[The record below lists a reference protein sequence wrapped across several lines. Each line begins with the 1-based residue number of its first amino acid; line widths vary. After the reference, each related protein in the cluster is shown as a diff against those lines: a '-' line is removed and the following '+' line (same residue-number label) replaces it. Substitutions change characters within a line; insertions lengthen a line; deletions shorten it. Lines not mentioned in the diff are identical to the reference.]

1 MKKVIFI
8 VITLFLAASL
18 LSVLAEETENEDGLY
33 LTKIEYVSATGYVT
47 PIFDIEGT
55 IRHDN
60 EDFKYPH
67 SIEAHPI
74 SVSEPSEIV
83 YDISE
88 YNYTHFAAYLGK
100 NAVLEARGAHVV
112 FVVWADG
119 EKIYESETVAVGDL
133 PVACVAKIPEGTKE
147 LKLEVNAGI
156 DGVDYDTSTWG
167 SPMLVNLEVTDFKEK
182 RQVSKTEYKVGEE
195 FSPNGGFY
203 TIVYSNG
210 MEVDGMLTEDMISG
224 FDSETPGAKTITVTY
239 EEKTYTFEVTVLE
252 DETPAPTQSQK
263 ETKEPTDESEKDGG
277 NLGIIIAVVVATAV
291 VVAVVVA
298 IIVLR
303 KKQ

>member
-1 MKKVIFI
+1 MRKVLFV

-18 LSVLAEETENEDGLY
+18 FFVLAEENENEDVLY
-33 LTKIEYVSATGYVT
+33 LTTIEHVSATGYVN
-47 PIFDIEGT
+47 PLFDIEGT
-55 IRHDN
+55 IRHGDG
-60 EDFKYPH
+60 DFKYPH

-74 SVSEPSEIV
+74 SASEPSEIV

-100 NAVLEARGAHVV
+100 NAVLEARGAHVI

-119 EKIYESETVAVGDL
+119 EVIYESETIAVGDL
-133 PVACVAKIPEGTKE
+133 PVACVARIPEGTKE
-147 LKLEVNAGI
+147 LKLEVNGGL

-182 RQVSKTEYKVGEE
+182 RQVSKTEYKIGEE
-195 FSPNGGFY
+195 FSPSGGFY

-210 MEVDGMLTEDMISG
+210 MEVDGMLTGDMVSG
-224 FDSETPGAKTITVTY
+224 FDSETPGTKTITVTY
-239 EEKTYTFEVTVLE
+239 EGKTYTFEVTVVE
-252 DETPAPTQSQK
+252 DETPAPTQSK
-263 ETKEPTDESEKDGG
+263 EETEEPTEETEQEDG
-277 NLGIIIAVVVATAV
+277 NPGIIIAVVAAAVV

-303 KKQ
+303 RKQ